1 VVPDL
6 LHGDPYKDEISFSD
20 WLKTHSLVSPFYC
33 CWKMHNPS
41 LHVAPMDYNIDENQP
56 VLSVFVKMD
65 KTGLDQFLR
74 FTENRSVKVQ
84 KIQILNFIWK
94 NENRKTWAINQ

>member
-1 VVPDL
+1 
-6 LHGDPYKDEISFSD
+6 
-20 WLKTHSLVSPFYC
+20 
-33 CWKMHNPS
+33 MHNPS

-84 KIQILNFIWK
+84 KIQILNFI
-94 NENRKTWAINQ
+94 